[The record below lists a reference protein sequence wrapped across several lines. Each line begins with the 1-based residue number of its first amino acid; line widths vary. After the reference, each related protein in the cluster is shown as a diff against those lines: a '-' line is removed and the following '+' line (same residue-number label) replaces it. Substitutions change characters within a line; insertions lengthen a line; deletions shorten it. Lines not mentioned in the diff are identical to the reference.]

1 MTKSDISGALGPI
14 DYITLKA
21 FAMALG
27 DRTKCKT
34 CFGCPRMVLSP
45 MWSLKNLFFK
55 NRVWFGVW

>member
-27 DRTKCKT
+27 DTVCTVKLPHILMNKT
-34 CFGCPRMVLSP
+34 VEMRIEHL
-45 MWSLKNLFFK
+45 
-55 NRVWFGVW
+55 